1 MRCARVSQSNPQRCA
16 LLLAV
21 VTFLFTST
29 ALPARAD
36 LVLVVNS
43 RSSIER
49 LSREDAINIFMGRYR
64 KAPDD
69 STIRPFD
76 LDGDSPARKVFY
88 RRLIDKS
95 LEEVNAYW
103 ARLVFSGRTLP
114 PTQAKGQ
121 DDMLEKLANDP
132 HAIGYVDRNFL
143 SASERASRAK
153 NLKVVF
159 SLPD

>member
-1 MRCARVSQSNPQRCA
+1 MKITLQNLQRRIP
-16 LLLAV
+16 LLVV
-21 VTFLFTST
+21 VTLLFTLT

-36 LVLVVNS
+36 LVLVVNN

-49 LSREDAINIFMGRYR
+49 LSREDVVNVFMGRYR

-76 LDGDSPARKVFY
+76 LEGDSPARKVFY

-103 ARLVFSGRTLP
+103 ARLVFAGRTVP
-114 PTQAKGQ
+114 PAQAKGQ

-132 HAIGYVDRNFL
+132 HAIGYVDRDFL
-143 SASERASRAK
+143 NASERANLARK
-153 NLKVVF
+153 LKVVF
-159 SLPD
+159 YLPD

>member
-1 MRCARVSQSNPQRCA
+1 MNATIQNLQRRIS
-16 LLLAV
+16 LLAV
-21 VTFLFTST
+21 VMLLFTLA
-29 ALPARAD
+29 ALPAHAE

-43 RSSIER
+43 HSSIER
-49 LSREDAINIFMGRYR
+49 LSRDDAINIFMGRYR

-76 LDGDSPARKVFY
+76 LEGDSPLRKFFY

-95 LEEVNAYW
+95 QEEVNAYW
-103 ARLVFSGRTLP
+103 ARLVFAGRTVP
-114 PTQAKGQ
+114 PTQVKGQ
-121 DDMLEKLANDP
+121 YDMLEKLLNDP

-143 SASERASRAK
+143 NGSERTSLAR

-159 SLPD
+159 LLPD

>member
-1 MRCARVSQSNPQRCA
+1 LNTTIQNLQRHIP
-16 LLLAV
+16 LLAV
-21 VTFLFTST
+21 VALLFTLT

-36 LVLVVNS
+36 LVLVVSS

-69 STIRPFD
+69 SAIRPFD
-76 LDGDSPARKVFY
+76 LEGDSPVRKVFY
-88 RRLIDKS
+88 RRLIDKR

-103 ARLVFSGRTLP
+103 ARLVFAGRTVP

-121 DDMLEKLANDP
+121 DDMLEKLASDP

-143 SASERASRAK
+143 NASERASLAR